1 MRALQHLFTLLPLSL
16 TTTNKMEAL
25 QAVNLSLVASYGVPL
40 VLAPR
45 SMQKQLY
52 PKQTP
57 SEASVLATRNNGV
70 ALCQARPL
78 SLAPRCSYASC
89 RSPASTPH

>member
-1 MRALQHLFTLLPLSL
+1 
-16 TTTNKMEAL
+16 MEAL

-57 SEASVLATRNNGV
+57 SEASVLATRSNGV

-78 SLAPRCSYASC
+78 SLAPGSGGRVSMEA
-89 RSPASTPH
+89 RSLHAPL